1 LRDLDTFV
9 DYDHLNVTNPVVPV
23 NAVIP
28 GSITLLTTVLAFITQ
43 ARNLFP
49 GATDPANE
57 RRDNAAAIG
66 LIIIIFFGYL
76 HLVQTQGNTLN
87 TSFNRLSDKLQ
98 NNSRDV
104 TCFVQDSRSLG
115 TTKAQ
120 IKNKLFLHQCRLAFR
135 EEGRDFD
142 VKLAALTQTSQK
154 YPQLPKNK
162 GSQNPYCNR

>member
-1 LRDLDTFV
+1 
-9 DYDHLNVTNPVVPV
+9 
-23 NAVIP
+23 
-28 GSITLLTTVLAFITQ
+28 VLAFITQ

-49 GATDPANE
+49 VLPIRKRAK
-57 RRDNAAAIG
+57 DNAAAIG

-115 TTKAQ
+115 TTQ
-120 IKNKLFLHQCRLAFR
+120 IKNKLFLQCRLAFR
-135 EEGRDFD
+135 EGRDFD

-162 GSQNPYCNR
+162 GSQNPL

>member
-1 LRDLDTFV
+1 
-9 DYDHLNVTNPVVPV
+9 
-23 NAVIP
+23 
-28 GSITLLTTVLAFITQ
+28 VLAFITQ
-43 ARNLFP
+43 ARNLFS

-120 IKNKLFLHQCRLAFR
+120 IKISCFFNVVWHF
-135 EEGRDFD
+135 
-142 VKLAALTQTSQK
+142 VKKVVIST
-154 YPQLPKNK
+154 
-162 GSQNPYCNR
+162 

>member
-28 GSITLLTTVLAFITQ
+28 GSITLLTTVPFITQ
-43 ARNLFP
+43 ARNLFRVLP
-49 GATDPANE
+49 IRK
-57 RRDNAAAIG
+57 RRNNAAAIG

-120 IKNKLFLHQCRLAFR
+120 IKISSSPMSF
-135 EEGRDFD
+135 GI
-142 VKLAALTQTSQK
+142 S
-154 YPQLPKNK
+154 
-162 GSQNPYCNR
+162 